1 MASLRARPAHIVPLL
16 AALGLLGLLLSGC
29 GVVQV
34 DPVGQNSGSPENAQG
49 TFNFSAD
56 PKDIAT
62 ASVGQTV
69 NVFDTFTGVVTMFTL
84 NSTKTTTDSANLN
97 DSIHLDAGEQ
107 YLVLSLT
114 FKNSS
119 ASATSCANSHVDNCI
134 EYLSPLQNFRLRD
147 DQGRDW
153 PTTTGAMEAC
163 TMSPHIPCS
172 NRDWLDLAING
183 IAPGQSVTE
192 QLAFIVPTTGSLT
205 LFFAPYRYSDATA
218 GTAGGVSSGLHQAT
232 LVEVPISLS

>member
-1 MASLRARPAHIVPLL
+1 MASLRARQTRIVPFL
-16 AALGLLGLLLSGC
+16 AAIGLLGLLLSGC
-29 GVVQV
+29 GIAQV
-34 DPVGQNSGSPENAQG
+34 DPSGQNSGSPENAQG

-62 ASVGQTV
+62 ASIGQTV
-69 NVFDTFTGVVTMFTL
+69 NVFDTFTGVVTMFTV
-84 NSTKTTTDSANLN
+84 NSSRTMTDSANLN
-97 DSIHLDAGEQ
+97 NVIHLNPGEQ
-107 YLVLSLT
+107 YMVLSLT

-119 ASATSCANSHVDNCI
+119 ASATSCANPKMDNCI

-153 PTTTGAMEAC
+153 PTTTGAMETC
-163 TMSPHIPCS
+163 TMDPHTQCS
-172 NRDWLDLAING
+172 NRDWIDLATNG

-218 GTAGGVSSGLHQAT
+218 GTAGGISSGVHQAT
-232 LVEVPISLS
+232 LAEVSISI